1 MRRDTM
7 KKRFDKL
14 VAMVLAL
21 LILVLPGALSA
32 RERRGA
38 KLGITL
44 KDGYYV
50 AGELIA
56 VKPDSLL
63 LLNPAQKDES
73 VDHASIRSIRII
85 RKSKA
90 GLGAACGILAA
101 VVGTVIV
108 SSGQKESDNPLT
120 LLGQGMEVAGAAI
133 SFGTI
138 GLGIG
143 IGGGL
148 LAGKDKLMQLEGK
161 SESEVRQAL
170 AYLRGKARIR
180 DFK

>member
-1 MRRDTM
+1 M
-7 KKRFDKL
+7 KKRFDKKG
-14 VAMVLAL
+14 ATVLAL
-21 LILVLPGALSA
+21 LILVIPGALSA

-44 KDGYYV
+44 KDGHYV
-50 AGELIA
+50 VGELIA

-63 LLNPAQKDES
+63 LLNPVKKDES
-73 VDHASIRSIRII
+73 VDLTSIRSIRII

-90 GLGAACGILAA
+90 KLGAGCGLLAA
-101 VVGTVIV
+101 LVGTVIV
-108 SSGQKESDNPLT
+108 SSGQKKSDNPFT

-138 GLGIG
+138 GLGVG

-148 LAGKDKLMQLEGK
+148 LAGKDKLIQLEGE
-161 SESEVRQAL
+161 SEAEVRQAL

-180 DFK
+180 G

>member
-1 MRRDTM
+1 M
-7 KKRFDKL
+7 KKRPDKRI
-14 VAMVLAL
+14 ATVLAL

-38 KLGITL
+38 NLVITL
-44 KDGYYV
+44 KNGQHFY
-50 AGELIA
+50 GELIA

-63 LLNPAQKDES
+63 LLAGKDES
-73 VDHASIRSIRII
+73 VDLVGIRSIRIV

-90 GLGAACGILAA
+90 LLGAGCGLLAGL
-101 VVGTVIV
+101 VGTGIFAATN
-108 SSGQKESDNPLT
+108 KEPAILE
-120 LLGQGMEVAGAAI
+120 GVAVAGVWI
-133 SFGTI
+133 GYSFAGL

-143 IGGGL
+143 AGI
-148 LAGKDKLMQLEGK
+148 LAGKDKLIQLEGK

-180 DFK
+180 DYK

>member
-1 MRRDTM
+1 V
-7 KKRFDKL
+7 KKKFDKL
-14 VAMVLAL
+14 VATVLAFM
-21 LILVLPGALSA
+21 ILVLPGALSA

-44 KDGYYV
+44 KDGHYF

-73 VDHASIRSIRII
+73 IEIAGIRSIRIV

-90 GLGAACGILAA
+90 LLGAGCGLLAA
-101 VVGTVIV
+101 VVATVIV
-108 SSGQKESDNPLT
+108 SSGQKESDNPFELF
-120 LLGQGMEVAGAAI
+120 GQGLEVAGAAVA
-133 SFGTI
+133 FGGI

-148 LAGKDKLMQLEGK
+148 LAGKDKLIQLEGK
-161 SESEVRQAL
+161 SESEVRKAM

-180 DFK
+180 DYK